1 MTREA
6 VSREKVNSV
15 VLGLRFVGVYVTKV
29 GVAQSLSGCKQI
41 MTRFGHSRLENF
53 PPTKLG
59 KEFDLWS

>member
-6 VSREKVNSV
+6 VSREKVNSL
-15 VLGLRFVGVYVTKV
+15 VLSLRFV
-29 GVAQSLSGCKQI
+29 GVAQSLSGCKQR

-53 PPTKLG
+53 PPTRLG